1 MALNSRKQKPAFWN
15 FMERLD
21 GEESW
26 TDLGVTQKGGTQ
38 WGKNKEKVTPEKEL
52 VVPKQENLTDQKRKN
67 DSLIL
72 LWVFGQKQKH
82 PKTG

>member
-1 MALNSRKQKPAFWN
+1 
-15 FMERLD
+15 MERLD

-72 LWVFGQKQKH
+72 L
-82 PKTG
+82 